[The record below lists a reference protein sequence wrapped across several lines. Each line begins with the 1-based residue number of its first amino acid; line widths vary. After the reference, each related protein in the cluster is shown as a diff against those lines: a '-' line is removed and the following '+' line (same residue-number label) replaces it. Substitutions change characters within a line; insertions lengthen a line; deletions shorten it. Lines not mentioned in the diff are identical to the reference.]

1 MLFLFGLKRRPV
13 GCEEKANCGWM
24 CKCP

>member
-1 MLFLFGLKRRPV
+1 LFLFGLKRRLI
-13 GCEEKANCGWM
+13 GCEEKASYGWM